1 MKIMF
6 VNSCVRE
13 KDSRSLKIAKR
24 MLDVVPDGVEVHSI
38 DLNEIDLLPYNNK
51 SFNDMCQNG
60 VEQRF
65 YNLSK
70 EISKCDVLMIA
81 TPFWDMGIPAL
92 LKTFL
97 EKLSIPDVMFH
108 DDGKTCYG
116 VSKIKHLVYV
126 CTRGMN
132 IPDGSELE
140 QASPYLKA
148 LGHLWGIEN
157 FHMVSAYNMDY
168 ISPEEVERRIN
179 EASDLGITILNN
191 ILR

>member
-1 MKIMF
+1 MF

-13 KDSRSLKIAKR
+13 KDSRSLKIARK
-24 MLDVVPDGVEVHSI
+24 MLSSLPDNVEINSI
-38 DLNEIDLLPYNNK
+38 DLNEIELIPYNTK
-51 SFNDMCQNG
+51 TFNEMCQNG

-70 EISKCDVLMIA
+70 KISECDVLMIA

-97 EKLSIPDVMFH
+97 EKISVPDVMFH
-108 DDGKTCYG
+108 DDGQTCLG
-116 VSKIKHLVYV
+116 ISKIKHLVYV
-126 CTRGMN
+126 CTRGMD
-132 IPDGSELE
+132 IKDGSELE

-168 ISPEEVERRIN
+168 VSEEEANRRID
-179 EASDLGITILNN
+179 EASDLGIMILNS
-191 ILR
+191 ILG

>member
-13 KDSRSLKIAKR
+13 KDSRSLKIAQR
-24 MLDVVPDGVEVHSI
+24 MLKELPDNVELQSI
-38 DLNEIDLLPYNNK
+38 DLNELELLPYNTK
-51 SFNDMCQNG
+51 SFNEMCAKG

-70 EISKCDVLMIA
+70 QISECDVLMIA

-116 VSKIKHLVYV
+116 VSKIKHMIYV
-126 CTRGMN
+126 CTRGMD

-168 ISPEEVERRIN
+168 VNEEEVERRID
-179 EASDLGITILNN
+179 EASELGKMIIDR
-191 ILR
+191 IFR